1 MTILPDY
8 VTKYFWGDDLAEL
21 SWEKHQ
27 KYIVETILN
36 RGSSKAVNWLFGQV
50 EKKKLVSSLDSYKLN
65 PKSANFWRL
74 YLS

>member
-1 MTILPDY
+1 MTTLPEY
-8 VTKYFWGDDLAEL
+8 VTKYFWGDDLSEL

-27 KYIVETILN
+27 KYIVQTILN
-36 RGSSKAVNWLFGQV
+36 RGNTEAVGWLFGKV
-50 EKKKLVSSLDSYKLN
+50 EKNKLVGDLDMYKLN